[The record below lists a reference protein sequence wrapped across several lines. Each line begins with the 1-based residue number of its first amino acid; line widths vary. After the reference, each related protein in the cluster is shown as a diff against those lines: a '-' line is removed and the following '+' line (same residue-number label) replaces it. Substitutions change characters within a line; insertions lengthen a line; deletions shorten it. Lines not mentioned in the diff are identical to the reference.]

1 MYFYISELK
10 IEQKSEGPK
19 TQNVG
24 PINYGTQNFIGL
36 RRIKN
41 KIFVDKSMFIIDIVD
56 KYPED
61 LLLTYP
67 RRWGKSVNLHMLKVF
82 LEIDIDQEGKQVIKK
97 TKHKNY
103 KYFFGDKKVGTTPL
117 KIVEETEFVSSNF
130 GKWPVVYLDLR
141 LNVESWN
148 KEDILNSLKSQIAAA
163 FEEHCYI
170 YYYLVLDLV
179 EAKKIDFSFL
189 EQNKRFVER
198 SFEDKART
206 LLTLLENNKVKLDLK
221 ITLFHDC
228 MYASVKDNDIYKCIP
243 FLVKQLKM
251 YFNKRVFLLIDEY
264 DNAIN
269 TAAYENKPA
278 VLDYIIDVMKM
289 FFRHLLKGERPSF
302 QKTIITGVLRISK
315 SAIFS
320 DANNLAE
327 YGITAGRYDFSKYY
341 GATENEVRSE

>member
-1 MYFYISELK
+1 LEIEL
-10 IEQKSEGPK
+10 KSEGPK

-24 PINYGTQNFIGL
+24 PINYGTHNFIEL
-36 RRIKN
+36 RQSKN
-41 KIFVDKSMFIIDIVD
+41 IIFVDKSMFIIDIVD

-103 KYFFGDKKVGTTPL
+103 KYFFGDKKVGTTSL
-117 KIVEETEFVSSNF
+117 KIVKETKFVKNNF

-170 YYYLVLDLV
+170 FYYLVLDLV
-179 EAKKIDFSFL
+179 KANKIDLSFL
-189 EQNKRFVER
+189 EQDELYVER
-198 SFEDKART
+198 SLRNKA
-206 LLTLLENNKVKLDLK
+206 LSLFSLLEKNKVKLNLE
-221 ITLFHDC
+221 ITFFHDC

-289 FFRHLLKGERPSF
+289 FFRHRLKG
-302 QKTIITGVLRISK
+302 LR
-315 SAIFS
+315 A
-320 DANNLAE
+320 A
-327 YGITAGRYDFSKYY
+327 
-341 GATENEVRSE
+341 